1 MGSIN
6 NCYYINNNSF
16 VNSFDLADYIIIN
29 YPSPLYL
36 TRLLS
41 LLYFYQIG
49 AIIFNKT
56 LAFDVERFLLHRD
69 PFLYIEDIS
78 TKYKKYKR
86 RDLTKTTMIKLPCTF
101 AKNSTREKFLIQLMN
116 YCAAIKEDDLI
127 NIVVESPLFKRANLT
142 VKKIISFKAKSRSSK
157 AIKEFKEENS
167 FLPIFVS

>member
-49 AIIFNKT
+49 AVIFNKT
-56 LAFDVERFLLHRD
+56 LAFEDEIKVKNE
-69 PFLYIEDIS
+69 FLYIEDVS

>member
-1 MGSIN
+1 MGSVN

-56 LAFDVERFLLHRD
+56 IPFEDEIKVKNE
-69 PFLYIEDIS
+69 FLYIEDVS

-116 YCAAIKEDDLI
+116 YCATIKEDDLI
-127 NIVVESPLFKRANLT
+127 HIVIESPLFKRANLT

>member
-1 MGSIN
+1 MGSVN

-56 LAFDVERFLLHRD
+56 IPFEDEIKVKNE
-69 PFLYIEDIS
+69 FLYIEDIS